1 MINKKFILLAIALL
15 VPAASRAQNVVL
27 NFDNTGLDYW
37 SQVGNYGGFSFNNIL
52 LLPPGNNAN
61 TSGQSAA
68 YTHCCATGF
77 VEVLRQTP
85 FTFVGANFRELY
97 LNSTQRI
104 VGYLGGTVVFDQA
117 INQIDT
123 GSIFNDFS
131 AFGFVDRLLFTDANG
146 GTSNI
151 GNTFFDD
158 FTYSNTN
165 TRGTDTVGA
174 TDTIGITATP
184 EPSTTVLL
192 ASGLFG
198 MAGVVRVRRKRH
210 A

>member
-1 MINKKFILLAIALL
+1 MINKKFVLLAIALL
-15 VPAASRAQNVVL
+15 VPSASRAQNVVL
-27 NFDNTGLDYW
+27 NFENTSAGVW
-37 SQVGNYGGFSFNNIL
+37 GQIGTYGGFNFSNIL
-52 LLPPGNNAN
+52 LLPPSYGAN
-61 TSGQSAA
+61 TSGQLAA
-68 YTHCCATGF
+68 YTHCCASGF
-77 VEVLRQTP
+77 VEIDRLTP

-97 LNSTQRI
+97 LNSSQRI
-104 VGYLGGTVVFDQA
+104 VGYLGGTEVFDQA

-131 AFGFVDRLLFTDANG
+131 SFGFVDRLVFTDADG

-165 TRGTDTVGA
+165 TVIS

-198 MAGVVRVRRKRH
+198 MAGVVRVRRKRP